1 MSFSFHSSEKY
12 PSWKCCDIA
21 GILNVFKSQYMQFC
35 IVISTYWW
43 INDEKKKQ
51 SECRYI
57 HTGRDGSLKE
67 YKSRINHIAMA
78 STVMKSH
85 AQHVTALW
93 SLCCLVFCFPRWLFG
108 QIWTLQLCVCVWTKT
123 SAMRPCGASS
133 HPGVRCSNP
142 IARIS
147 AARLRFF
154 RFSFLPYVVPTLW
167 ANDLVRFRHKQHLV
181 RVSESSATRD
191 KLHYGGLTKNVVFY
205 QWGLVWHLRDSLRV
219 SKISCFGLK

>member
-1 MSFSFHSSEKY
+1 M
-12 PSWKCCDIA
+12 
-21 GILNVFKSQYMQFC
+21 
-35 IVISTYWW
+35 TR
-43 INDEKKKQ
+43 KKK

-108 QIWTLQLCVCVWTKT
+108 QIWTLQLCVCVSGPKQVQWDPVG
-123 SAMRPCGASS
+123 RLHILECL
-133 HPGVRCSNP
+133 RCSNP

-154 RFSFLPYVVPTLW
+154 RFSFLPYVVPTVW

-191 KLHYGGLTKNVVFY
+191 KLHYGGLTKNLVFY
-205 QWGLVWHLRDSLRV
+205 PWGLVWHLRDRLV
-219 SKISCFGLK
+219 KYHVLA